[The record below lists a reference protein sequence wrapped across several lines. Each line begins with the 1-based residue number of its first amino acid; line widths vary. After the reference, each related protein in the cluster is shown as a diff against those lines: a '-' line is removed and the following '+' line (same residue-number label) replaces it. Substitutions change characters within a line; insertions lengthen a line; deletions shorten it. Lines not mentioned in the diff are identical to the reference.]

1 VSTLELDRT
10 VDAPTLAR
18 RQRRRRARRSLR
30 RLPLNLVALL
40 VFVVWSFPVYWM
52 ITTAL
57 KPGRDIIRDVP
68 KLFPSPTTLI
78 HFDSAVSKPLFW
90 TAVRNSVFVSVGSV
104 LLATAVAFFAATAV
118 ARFRFRGR
126 KFYIIVLL
134 IVQMIPFEALVI
146 PLFIMSRQTDMIDKL
161 PALVFAYL
169 AFVLPFTIWMLRG
182 FIAAIP
188 VELEEAA
195 MVDGCSR
202 MQAFR
207 KILLPLVAP
216 GLVATSIFAFIQAW
230 NEFIFALTLMPAE
243 AKQTLPIWLTSFS
256 TRFGTD
262 WGGLMAASSLFT
274 LPVVV
279 FFLAVRKHVARG
291 MTAGAVKG

>member
-1 VSTLELDRT
+1 MTALDLDVQTAAQRVLDRRK
-10 VDAPTLAR
+10 R
-18 RQRRRRARRSLR
+18 RNRRFAK
-30 RLPLNLVALL
+30 RLPLNIGALL

-52 ITTAL
+52 VTTAF

-68 KLFPSPTTLI
+68 KLFPSPATFANFET
-78 HFDSAVSKPLFW
+78 AVTKKLFW
-90 TAVRNSVFVSVGSV
+90 TSVRNSVVISGSTV
-104 LLATAVAFFAATAV
+104 LLATLVAFFAATAV
-118 ARFRFRGR
+118 ARFNFRGR
-126 KFYIIVLL
+126 KFYIITLL

-146 PLFIMSRQTDMIDKL
+146 PMFIMARETDMMDRL
-161 PALVFAYL
+161 PALILAYL

-207 KILLPLVAP
+207 RILLPLVAP

-243 AKQTLPIWLTSFS
+243 DKQTLPIWLTSFS

-262 WGGLMAASSLFT
+262 WGGLMAASSLFA

-279 FFLAVRKHVARG
+279 FYLAVRKHVAAG

>member
-1 VSTLELDRT
+1 VSTLELQPTLDT
-10 VDAPTLAR
+10 PTLAR
-18 RQRRRRARRSLR
+18 LQRRRRTRRRLR

-57 KPGRDIIRDVP
+57 KPGPDIIRDIP
-68 KLFPSPTTLI
+68 KLFPSPSTLV
-78 HFDSAVSKPLFW
+78 HFRTAIEKPLFW

-126 KFYIIVLL
+126 KFHIIVLL

-146 PLFIMSRQTDMIDKL
+146 PLFIMARQTDMIDKL

>member
-1 VSTLELDRT
+1 MTALDLDVRAGQGV
-10 VDAPTLAR
+10 VD
-18 RQRRRRARRSLR
+18 RRRRRTRRFAR
-30 RLPLNLVALL
+30 RLPLNIGALL

-52 ITTAL
+52 VSTAF

-68 KLFPSPTTLI
+68 KLIPSPWTIANFET
-78 HFDSAVSKPLFW
+78 AVTKKLFW
-90 TAVRNSVFVSVGSV
+90 TSVRNSVLISVSTV
-104 LLATAVAFFAATAV
+104 LLATLVAFFAATAV
-118 ARFRFRGR
+118 ARFNFRGR
-126 KFYIIVLL
+126 KFYIITLL

-146 PLFIMSRQTDMIDKL
+146 PMFIMARETDMMDKL
-161 PALVFAYL
+161 PALILAYL

-207 KILLPLVAP
+207 RILLPLVAP

-243 AKQTLPIWLTSFS
+243 DKQTLPIWLTSFS

-262 WGGLMAASSLFT
+262 WGGLMAASSLFA

-279 FFLAVRKHVARG
+279 FYLAVRKHVAAG